1 MDRPPPAGKKPTRPS
16 GRAGATKSAAGAP
29 AAGREVA
36 PEQEAYLQAVALYE
50 RAVDALQRRH
60 FRKAANQ
67 FRRLIDNFP
76 DEHELHERSRCY
88 LSVCERESQPT
99 PRPQT
104 VEDRL
109 FAATLALN
117 AGSQNEALRH
127 LKAAAR
133 ERPDSDHVQYMLAVA
148 RAEAGDG
155 PAAVVNLLRAI
166 ELNPDNRFLARTEPS
181 FERLR
186 EDDAVREALMTP
198 GDAPV
203 EPESGSP
210 STT

>member
-1 MDRPPPAGKKPTRPS
+1 MDRQPPARKKPTRPS
-16 GRAGATKSAAGAP
+16 RGAGATKSAAGTTV
-29 AAGREVA
+29 AGREVA

-50 RAVDALQRRH
+50 RAVEALQRRH
-60 FRKAANQ
+60 FRKAATQ

-76 DEHELHERSRCY
+76 DEQELHERSRCY
-88 LSVCERESQPT
+88 LAVCERESLPQ
-99 PRPQT
+99 PRPET

-117 AGSQNEALRH
+117 AGSQREALRH
-127 LKAAAR
+127 LRAAAR

-148 RAEAGDG
+148 RADGGDA
-155 PAAVVNLLRAI
+155 PAASAHLLRAI

-186 EDDAVREALMTP
+186 EIDTVREALMTP

-203 EPESGSP
+203 EPESESP
-210 STT
+210 SST